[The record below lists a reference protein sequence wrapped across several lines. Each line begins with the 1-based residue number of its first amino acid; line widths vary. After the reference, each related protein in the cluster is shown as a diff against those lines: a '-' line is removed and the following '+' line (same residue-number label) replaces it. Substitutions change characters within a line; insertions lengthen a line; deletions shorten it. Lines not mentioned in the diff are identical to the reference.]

1 MNQKPS
7 THSTLLAPKWR
18 RQAIANSVTHGFG
31 ALLAVA
37 ALVLLV
43 LAAVRQGS
51 PKGVFCAA
59 VFGASMVC
67 LYVSSTLLH
76 SLPPGRA
83 RRAFVHLDLACIFGL
98 IAGTYTPFT
107 LLVLRG
113 ALGWSLF
120 GIVWVLAILGII
132 LASAFQKQFERVAAY
147 LYLALGWLIV
157 IAIHPLARE
166 LGTAGMVL
174 LVGGG
179 LAYSVGVIFFLRHRF
194 LYYHSIWHVFVLLG
208 SFLHFLAVLLYVLP
222 DIGRFSN

>member
-1 MNQKPS
+1 MNQKPNTDS
-7 THSTLLAPKWR
+7 TPLAAKWR
-18 RQAIANSVTHGFG
+18 QQAIANSVTHGIG

-59 VFGASMVC
+59 VFGASMVF

-76 SLPPGRA
+76 SLPRGRA
-83 RRAFVHLDLACIFGL
+83 RTVFEHLDLACIFGL

-113 ALGWSLF
+113 VLGWSLF
-120 GIVWVLAILGII
+120 GTVWGLAILGIV
-132 LASAFQKQFERVAAY
+132 LASAFPKQFERVAAY

-157 IAIHPLARE
+157 VAIHPLARE
-166 LGTAGMVL
+166 LGTVGLVL

-179 LAYSVGVIFFLRHRF
+179 LAYSVGVIFFLWHRF
-194 LYYHSIWHVFVLLG
+194 LHYHSIWHVFVLLG
-208 SFLHFLAVLLYVLP
+208 SVLHFLAVLLYVLP
-222 DIGRFSN
+222 DIGRFGN